1 MKKVAVMV
9 AAFALVGSTAVF
21 AQTGN
26 GNGYG
31 NLKHE
36 DGIWKIKG
44 DNDEIVDVLP
54 TPEQAAKSDK
64 HAADDEIP
72 MAMNGY
78 SVYGSSYGSN
88 PGSLQNHGG
97 YVISNA
103 SYFAIYYNSQP
114 AAALQ
119 SGINSFV
126 NNFSNSDPGM
136 KVITQYSA
144 NGYTISA
151 SIANAG
157 SFVDSKSTPNRISDT
172 QIRSYLSGLFS
183 SGKVAF
189 VPNSRIYGIYLPS
202 GTTSTQGTYRSCTNY
217 CGYHSSFSY
226 NGQTAIY
233 AVFPYNNCSGCSMSG
248 KTVLDMETIVS
259 SHEIREAITDPV
271 NAWWEASSGYEA
283 DDKCAWHNLYQ
294 QTGGAWVQP
303 EYSNAL
309 AGWPRGCVT
318 P

>member
-1 MKKVAVMV
+1 MV
-9 AAFALVGSTAVF
+9 AALALVGSTAVF
-21 AQTGN
+21 AQNPGN
-26 GNGYG
+26 GNDNGKG
-31 NLKHE
+31 NGPAE
-36 DGIWKIKG
+36 DGIWRIKG
-44 DNDEIVDVLP
+44 DDGETVKVLP
-54 TPEQAAKSDK
+54 TPASAKAHENHGDGE
-64 HAADDEIP
+64 EIP
-72 MAMNGY
+72 MAINGY
-78 SVYGSSYGSN
+78 SVFGSSYGSN

-103 SYFAIYYNSQP
+103 SFFAVYYNSSS
-114 AAALQ
+114 AATLQ

-136 KVITQYSA
+136 KVVTQYSA
-144 NGYTISA
+144 NGYTVSA
-151 SIANAG
+151 SLGNAG
-157 SFVDSKSTPNRISDT
+157 SFVDSKTTPNRISDS
-172 QIRSYLSGLFS
+172 QIRSYLAGLFS
-183 SGKVAF
+183 AGRVAF
-189 VPNSRIYGIYLPS
+189 VPNTRIYGVYLPN
-202 GTTSTQGTYRSCTNY
+202 GTTSTNGTARSCTNY

-233 AVFPYNNCSGCSMSG
+233 AVFPYNNCSGCSLSG
-248 KTVLDMETIVS
+248 RTVLDMETIVT

-294 QTGGAWVQP
+294 QSGGAWVQP